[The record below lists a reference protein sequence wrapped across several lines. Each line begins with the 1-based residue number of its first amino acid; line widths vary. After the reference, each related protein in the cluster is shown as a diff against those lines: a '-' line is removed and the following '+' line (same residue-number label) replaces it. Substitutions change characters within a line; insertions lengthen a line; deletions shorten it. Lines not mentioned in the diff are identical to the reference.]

1 MTVSTEESVYA
12 GKDETLDPIDT
23 QCGERLSF
31 EVVGLISALTSLIY
45 IVPLHFMFDIALI
58 SEISYSDST
67 KVVDILS

>member
-1 MTVSTEESVYA
+1 MTVSKEKSVYA

-31 EVVGLISALTSLIY
+31 EVVGLISVLTSL
-45 IVPLHFMFDIALI
+45 IVPLHFMFDTAVI
-58 SEISYSDST
+58 SEISYSDNP